1 MVCETACGVDFGIDP
16 VFGVLCVLWLFVDLL
31 AGAAGVLDS
40 GHVSGAETVK
50 WGGVMRRVS
59 VDWAD
64 AYSRYRLAPQAAF

>member
-50 WGGVMRRVS
+50 WGV
-59 VDWAD
+59 
-64 AYSRYRLAPQAAF
+64 L